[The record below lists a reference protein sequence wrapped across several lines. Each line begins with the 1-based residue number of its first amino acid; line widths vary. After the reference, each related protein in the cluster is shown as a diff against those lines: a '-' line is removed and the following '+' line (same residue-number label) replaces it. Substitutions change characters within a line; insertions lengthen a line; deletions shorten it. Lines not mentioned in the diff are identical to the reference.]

1 MNEKDLL
8 HSSQK
13 QQMEE
18 NLGFFSC
25 QSQRKNLAIQIP
37 HQPLFY
43 NKTVYSSTD
52 DVQSIP
58 HIYLSLKITKFSHT
72 LWTQKLIIL
81 YKIDI
86 ESWGIVREIMGDVT
100 TERARV

>member
-1 MNEKDLL
+1 MRRICCIL
-8 HSSQK
+8 HK
-13 QQMEE
+13 
-18 NLGFFSC
+18 NNKWKKILGFLAVC

-72 LWTQKLIIL
+72 L
-81 YKIDI
+81 
-86 ESWGIVREIMGDVT
+86 
-100 TERARV
+100 